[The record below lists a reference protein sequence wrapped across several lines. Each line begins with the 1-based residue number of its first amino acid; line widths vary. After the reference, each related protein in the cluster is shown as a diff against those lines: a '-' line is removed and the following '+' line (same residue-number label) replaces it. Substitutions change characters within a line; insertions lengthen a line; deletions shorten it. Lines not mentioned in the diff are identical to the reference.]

1 MPSEK
6 EVERMRN
13 MLTHIGQ
20 LLITNAQLFGVG
32 HIDVFCKVDEEHTYF
47 CASVFEEGWED
58 AQVSELSSFEDEEAD
73 E

>member
-1 MPSEK
+1 MPSER

-20 LLITNAQLFGVG
+20 LLVTNAQLFGVE
-32 HIDVFCKVDEEHTYF
+32 HIDVFCRVDDEHTYF

-58 AQVSELSSFEDEEAD
+58 AQVSMFSDFEREEDE
-73 E
+73 

>member
-1 MPSEK
+1 MPSER

-58 AQVSELSSFEDEEAD
+58 AQVSMFSDFEREEDE
-73 E
+73 

>member
-1 MPSEK
+1 MPSER

-32 HIDVFCKVDEEHTYF
+32 HIDVFCKVDEDHTYF

-58 AQVSELSSFEDEEAD
+58 AQVSMFSDFEREEDE
-73 E
+73 